1 MGTSYLLSDYN
12 LSQSSNVAR
21 QRVYADLDNSFSIHP
36 IYNDV
41 LPLLDLDA
49 VKQSLKNLLLTNTYD
64 RPFQPNIGSN
74 IRNLLFENASIL
86 VELELQDKIKK
97 TIAQYEPRIRNPIV
111 NVTDESDK
119 NAYRVSI
126 SFEVSYDTNT
136 EIIIYL
142 TRTR

>member
-21 QRVYADLDNSFSIHP
+21 QHVYADLDNSFSVHP

-41 LPLLDLDA
+41 LPLIDLDA

-86 VELELQDKIKK
+86 VELELEDKIKK
-97 TIAQYEPRIRNPIV
+97 TIAQYEPRIRNPII

>member
-12 LSQSSNVAR
+12 LSQSSNVTR
-21 QRVYADLDNSFSIHP
+21 QRVYADLDNSFSVHP

-41 LPLLDLDA
+41 LPLIDLDA

-74 IRNLLFENASIL
+74 IRELLFENASVL
-86 VELELQDKIKK
+86 VKLELEDKIKK
-97 TIAQYEPRIRNPIV
+97 TIALYEPRVRNPII

>member
-12 LSQSSNVAR
+12 LSQSSNIAR

-126 SFEVSYDTNT
+126 GFEVSYDINT

>member
-12 LSQSSNVAR
+12 LSQSSNIAR

>member
-12 LSQSSNVAR
+12 LSQSSNIAR
-21 QRVYADLDNSFSIHP
+21 QRVYADLDNSFSVHP

-41 LPLLDLDA
+41 LPLIDLDA

-86 VELELQDKIKK
+86 VELELEDKIKK
-97 TIAQYEPRIRNPIV
+97 TIARYEPRIRNPIV

>member
-21 QRVYADLDNSFSIHP
+21 QRVYADLDNSFSVHP

-41 LPLLDLDA
+41 LPLIDLDA

-64 RPFQPNIGSN
+64 RLFQPNIGSN
-74 IRNLLFENASIL
+74 IRELLFENASVL
-86 VELELQDKIKK
+86 VELELEDKIKT
-97 TIAQYEPRIRNPIV
+97 TIARYEPRIRNPIIT
-111 NVTDESDK
+111 VTDESDK

-126 SFEVSYDTNT
+126 GFEVSYDTNT

>member
-21 QRVYADLDNSFSIHP
+21 QRVYADLDNSFSVHP

-41 LPLLDLDA
+41 LPLIDLDA

-74 IRNLLFENASIL
+74 IRELLFENASVL
-86 VELELQDKIKK
+86 VELELEDKIQR
-97 TIAQYEPRIRNPIV
+97 TIALYEPRIRNPIV

-126 SFEVSYDTNT
+126 GFEVSYDTTT

>member
-12 LSQSSNVAR
+12 LSKSSNVTR
-21 QRVYADLDNSFSIHP
+21 QAVYADLDNSFSIHP

-41 LPLLDLDA
+41 LPLVDLDA
-49 VKQSLKNLLLTNTYD
+49 VKQSLKNLILTNTYD

-74 IRNLLFENASIL
+74 IRELLFENANIL
-86 VELELQDKIKK
+86 IELELEDKIKK
-97 TIAQYEPRIRNPIV
+97 IISQYEPRIRNSTV
-111 NVTDESDK
+111 TVTDDSDR

-126 SFEVSYDTNT
+126 SFEVSYDTQT

-142 TRTR
+142 IRTR

>member
-12 LSQSSNVAR
+12 LSRSSNVAR
-21 QRVYADLDNSFSIHP
+21 QHVYADLDNSFSVHP

-41 LPLLDLDA
+41 LPLIDLDA

-74 IRNLLFENASIL
+74 IRELLFENASVL
-86 VELELQDKIKK
+86 VELELEDKIKT
-97 TIAQYEPRIRNPIV
+97 TIARYEPRIRNPII

-126 SFEVSYDTNT
+126 GFEVSYDTNT

>member
-12 LSQSSNVAR
+12 LSKSSNVAR
-21 QRVYADLDNSFSIHP
+21 QRVYADLDNSFSVHP

-41 LPLLDLDA
+41 LPLIDLDA

-74 IRNLLFENASIL
+74 IRELLFENASVL
-86 VELELQDKIKK
+86 VELELEDKIKK
-97 TIAQYEPRIRNPIV
+97 TIALYEPRIRNPIIT
-111 NVTDESDK
+111 VTDESDK

-126 SFEVSYDTNT
+126 GFEVSYDTNT

>member
-1 MGTSYLLSDYN
+1 MSDYN

-21 QRVYADLDNSFSIHP
+21 QRVYADLDNSFSVHP

-41 LPLLDLDA
+41 LPLIDLDA

-74 IRNLLFENASIL
+74 IRELLFENASVL
-86 VELELQDKIKK
+86 VELELEDKIQR
-97 TIAQYEPRIRNPIV
+97 TIALYEPRIRNPIV

-126 SFEVSYDTNT
+126 GFEVSYDTNT

>member
-12 LSQSSNVAR
+12 LSQSSNIAR

-126 SFEVSYDTNT
+126 GFEVSYDTNT

>member
-21 QRVYADLDNSFSIHP
+21 QHVYADLDNSFSVHP

-41 LPLLDLDA
+41 LPLIDLDA

-74 IRNLLFENASIL
+74 IRELLFENASVL
-86 VELELQDKIKK
+86 VELELEDKIQR
-97 TIAQYEPRIRNPIV
+97 TIALYEPRIRNPIV

-126 SFEVSYDTNT
+126 GFEVSYDTNT

>member
-1 MGTSYLLSDYN
+1 MKESTGGVVYNPINSPNLWAKIGVFSDQTSWIMMLGAQHEATFEIN
-12 LSQSSNVAR
+12 A
-21 QRVYADLDNSFSIHP
+21 
-36 IYNDV
+36 
-41 LPLLDLDA
+41 
-49 VKQSLKNLLLTNTYD
+49 
-64 RPFQPNIGSN
+64 NIL
-74 IRNLLFENASIL
+74 I
-86 VELELQDKIKK
+86 ELELEDKIKK
-97 TIAQYEPRIRNPIV
+97 IISQYEPRIRNPII

>member
-21 QRVYADLDNSFSIHP
+21 QRVYADLDNSFSVHP

-41 LPLLDLDA
+41 LPLIDLDA

-74 IRNLLFENASIL
+74 IRELLFENASVL
-86 VELELQDKIKK
+86 VELELEDKIQR
-97 TIAQYEPRIRNPIV
+97 TIALYEPRIRNPIV

-126 SFEVSYDTNT
+126 GFEVSYDTNT